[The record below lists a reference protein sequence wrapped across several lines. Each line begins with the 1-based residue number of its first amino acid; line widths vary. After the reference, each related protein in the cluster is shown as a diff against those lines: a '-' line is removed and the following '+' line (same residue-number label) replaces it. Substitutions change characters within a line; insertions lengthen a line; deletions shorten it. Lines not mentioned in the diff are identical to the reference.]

1 MNTSVQ
7 VQYKS
12 NVPSS
17 DFANRLSDLDLLGE
31 LIGVEESRQ
40 QYSGSLS
47 PFFSEGPE
55 SSHTKCAV
63 ARELVKRW
71 LYEEAK
77 HKEVFADPQAVAEY
91 LKVHFRGREYESFV
105 VLYLDAQHRLISV
118 EEMFRGTVTQTSVY
132 PREIVKSAL
141 RFNAV
146 STVLAHNHP
155 SGSPTPSRVDERLT
169 QVLKEALALVDV
181 RVIDHLIIA
190 GHSSLSFASTGI
202 L

>member
-63 ARELVKRW
+63 ARELGMRP
-71 LYEEAK
+71 A
-77 HKEVFADPQAVAEY
+77 
-91 LKVHFRGREYESFV
+91 
-105 VLYLDAQHRLISV
+105 
-118 EEMFRGTVTQTSVY
+118 
-132 PREIVKSAL
+132 
-141 RFNAV
+141 N
-146 STVLAHNHP
+146 
-155 SGSPTPSRVDERLT
+155 TP
-169 QVLKEALALVDV
+169 
-181 RVIDHLIIA
+181 
-190 GHSSLSFASTGI
+190 
-202 L
+202 